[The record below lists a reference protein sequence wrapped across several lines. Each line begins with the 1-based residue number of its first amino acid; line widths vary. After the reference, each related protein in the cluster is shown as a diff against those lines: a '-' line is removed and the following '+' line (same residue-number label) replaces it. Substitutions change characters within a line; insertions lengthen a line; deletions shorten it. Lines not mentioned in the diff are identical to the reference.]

1 MLVQISSYAQAIL
14 GMSFDEAANL
24 TIVYNGIGVPA
35 RIVSGLLAD
44 RYIGVINTHIPF
56 VLANAILTYCWVGVS
71 NVSGFYVLVCF
82 YGLASAA
89 FQSLFPTI
97 IAVLTTDIRKIGTRL
112 GMAFSIISF
121 AGLTGAPL
129 GGALVKA
136 DNGSYVGAQV
146 WAGSIMLIGAGF
158 IIASRIT
165 RYGSALRV
173 KC

>member
-1 MLVQISSYAQAIL
+1 MLYQISSYAEAVL
-14 GMSFDEAANL
+14 GMSFEEAANL
-24 TIVYNGIGVPA
+24 TIIYNGIGVPA

-44 RYIGVINTHIPF
+44 RYVGVINTHIPF
-56 VLANAILTYCWVGVS
+56 VIVNAILTYCWIGVS
-71 NVSGFYVLVCF
+71 NVSGFYILVCF

-97 IAVLTTDIRKIGTRL
+97 IAALTTDMRKTGTRL

-129 GGALVKA
+129 GGALVQA
-136 DNGSYVGAQV
+136 DNGVYVGAQV
-146 WAGSIMLIGAGF
+146 WAGSIMLLAAGF
-158 IIASRIT
+158 IVASRIAK
-165 RYGSALRV
+165 YGSALRV